1 MEGVTGLNPLAPLA
15 PTTESPAA
23 SATPPP
29 SPPPPMRQVAQMA
42 VALAFSPAT
51 GSFRLAL
58 EPVELGR
65 VEITVRR
72 EGETHRVLVM
82 AERPETL
89 ALLQRDRQELDRALT
104 QSGLVVE
111 EGGIGFSLAS
121 GQGTGG
127 GEWGGQGW
135 ERQGWGGGGGG
146 RAAPAEPAPPEPRRA
161 ARGLLDLNI

>member
-1 MEGVTGLNPLAPLA
+1 MEGVVGPGLLAALA
-15 PTTESPAA
+15 PTGESPATS
-23 SATPPP
+23 SAPPP
-29 SPPPPMRQVAQMA
+29 APPPPMRQVAQLA
-42 VALAFSPAT
+42 VALAFSPGT

-72 EGETHRVLVM
+72 EGDAHRVLVM

-89 ALLQRDRQELDRALT
+89 ALLQRDRLELDRALV

-121 GQGTGG
+121 GQGSGA

-135 ERQGWGGGGGG
+135 ERQGWNGSGG
-146 RAAPAEPAPPEPRRA
+146 RSAPAEPALPEPRRA
-161 ARGLLDLNI
+161 PRGLLDLNI

>member
-1 MEGVTGLNPLAPLA
+1 MEGLPGPGPLAALA
-15 PTTESPAA
+15 PTSESPAP
-23 SATPPP
+23 SAAPPP
-29 SPPPPMRQVAQMA
+29 APPPPMRQVAQMA

-72 EGETHRVLVM
+72 EGDTHRVLVM

-89 ALLQRDRQELDRALT
+89 ALLQRDRQELDRALA

-111 EGGIGFSLAS
+111 EAGIGFSLAS
-121 GQGTGG
+121 GQGA
-127 GEWGGQGW
+127 GEWGGSGGD
-135 ERQGWGGGGGG
+135 RQGWGGGGA
-146 RAAPAEPAPPEPRRA
+146 RAAPAEPALPEPRRI